1 MLVFVEGGKV
11 KNQEKA
17 LEQGESQKQIQT
29 IYATR
34 PDLNVDHVDGR
45 CHSCFLEERERG
57 DCDET
62 EKVVISD
69 NSVP

>member
-1 MLVFVEGGKV
+1 MEKW
-11 KNQEKA
+11 EKA
-17 LEQGESQKQIQT
+17 LEQGESQEQIQP

-34 PDLNVDHVDGR
+34 PDLNVDHVDRR

-57 DCDET
+57 ECNET